1 MNPMK
6 RRFLL
11 LSILVLLP
19 LTIQARQRPLD
30 IYFIDVEG
38 GAATLIVTPLGE
50 SMLIDSG
57 FPEDRDAQRILH
69 VAKDVAGLTRIDHYI
84 TTHWHRDHVGGIL
97 LLSKLIPVK
106 NFYDHGIPA
115 TLSSDIN
122 AEQINAY
129 KIVSDNK
136 STALRPG
143 DEIKFLSD
151 RSIPRLR
158 FRILAANAVVVGE
171 EAGAPQIKPCGDD
184 FKPMEE
190 DKTDNANSVGVLL
203 TFGGFRFFDGGDLT
217 WNVENKLVCPKNL
230 VGPIDLF
237 QVNHHGSSNSNN
249 PTFVRAL
256 KPRVAIIDNGPRKG
270 GDAKTYATL
279 KSVPEIEAI
288 YQLHKNLAIT
298 WNDNTASAFI
308 ANDDEKCQGEFIKVS
323 VKPDGRSYR
332 VEIPGKKIGT
342 DYLVR

>member
-1 MNPMK
+1 MK
-6 RRFLL
+6 RFVLL
-11 LSILVLLP
+11 LPILVLLAS
-19 LTIQARQRPLD
+19 TMQARQRTLD

-38 GAATLIVTPLGE
+38 GAATLIVTPLRE

-69 VAKDVAGLTRIDHYI
+69 VVKDVAGLTRIDHYI

-122 AEQINAY
+122 PQQIEDY
-129 KIVSDNK
+129 RKVSDNK

-151 RSIPRLR
+151 SSIPRLR

-171 EAGAPQIKPCGDD
+171 QAGEPQIKLCGDD

-190 DKTDNANSVGVLL
+190 DKTDNANSVVALL

-217 WNVENKLVCPKNL
+217 WNVENKLVCPKNV

-237 QVNHHGSSNSNN
+237 QVDHHGSSNSNN
-249 PTFVRAL
+249 PTLVRAL
-256 KPRVAIIDNGPRKG
+256 RPRVAIIGNGPRKG
-270 GDAKTYATL
+270 GEPKTYATL
-279 KSVPEIEAI
+279 KSVPEIEAV
-288 YQLHKNLAIT
+288 YQLHRNVTTT
-298 WNDNTASAFI
+298 WNDNTASTFI

-323 VKPDGRSYR
+323 VKPNGRSYR
-332 VEIPGKKIGT
+332 VEIPGKKTGT